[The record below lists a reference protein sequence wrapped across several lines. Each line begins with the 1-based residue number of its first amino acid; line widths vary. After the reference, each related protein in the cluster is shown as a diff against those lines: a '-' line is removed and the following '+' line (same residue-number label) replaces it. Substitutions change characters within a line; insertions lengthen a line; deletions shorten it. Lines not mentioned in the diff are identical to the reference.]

1 MKQPQHQQYNN
12 QAQAEQFQPL
22 QRRQS
27 LASPSQN
34 GDTRRVVYGDSP
46 HSSINGDARPP
57 TVTGPM
63 KRYLHG
69 MLSQKS
75 SNSVKSLNNYYDSDS
90 NSNK

>member
-1 MKQPQHQQYNN
+1 MKQQQYNN
-12 QAQAEQFQPL
+12 QAQAANYQPL

-57 TVTGPM
+57 PPNGGGSM
-63 KRYLHG
+63 KKPLYSL
-69 MLSQKS
+69 LSQKS
-75 SNSVKSLNNYYDSDS
+75 SSSVKSLNNYYDSDS

>member
-1 MKQPQHQQYNN
+1 MKQYNN
-12 QAQAEQFQPL
+12 QAQAANYQPL

-57 TVTGPM
+57 NGAGSM
-63 KRYLHG
+63 KKILYGL
-69 MLSQKS
+69 LTQKS
-75 SNSVKSLNNYYDSDS
+75 SSSVKSLNNYYDSDS